1 MQEIKFS
8 PLIEENKIQKRV
20 QELGKQI
27 TKDYEGKDLVCIC
40 VLNGAF
46 MFFSD
51 LIREIDCD
59 YKCDFL
65 GLSSYQGTQS
75 QGEVKIKLD
84 LSRSIIDKDVLI
96 VEDIVDTGTTI
107 DSLLGLLQ
115 TKKPKSLSVATLLH
129 KPQAQKNDIKPD
141 YVGFEIG
148 NDFVVGYGLDY
159 NQKYR
164 SLPYFALVQN
174 IN

>member
-59 YKCDFL
+59 FKCDFL

-75 QGEVKIKLD
+75 QGCLLYTSPSPRDKRQ
-84 LSRSIIDKDVLI
+84 SRMPS
-96 VEDIVDTGTTI
+96 
-107 DSLLGLLQ
+107 S
-115 TKKPKSLSVATLLH
+115 A
-129 KPQAQKNDIKPD
+129 
-141 YVGFEIG
+141 
-148 NDFVVGYGLDY
+148 
-159 NQKYR
+159 
-164 SLPYFALVQN
+164 
-174 IN
+174 